1 MVNYSRTDLS
11 SKQRIVMNVASR
23 TGIAALARALM
34 VRDGRFVV
42 ALHGVIGTRPADV
55 PRHVQ
60 PSMSTDE
67 LRAVLAWLRKR
78 FDFLTPEAFFAGNKR
93 GVLLTFDDGLASNYT
108 NALPL
113 LTEFD
118 APAVFFVAMQHIL
131 DPRDWLAAN
140 REFAL
145 RHWPTLDAVPD
156 AIAAD
161 FYDGMTEAQL
171 IEASQHPLITIGAH
185 TVSHP
190 HLPTCSD
197 DHLRE
202 ELVAS
207 KQMLEERIGRDVGL
221 FAYPYADYD
230 RRCAEAVRAAGYRA
244 GFAVDPLPVG
254 LPLFEIPRVE
264 VYWSDAAYL
273 DVKFSGVFRRA
284 VRGRIGVG

>member
-1 MVNYSRTDLS
+1 M
-11 SKQRIVMNVASR
+11 
-23 TGIAALARALM
+23 AALARALM

-42 ALHGVIGTRPADV
+42 ALHGVTSTRYSDV

-60 PSMSTDE
+60 PSLSSGE
-67 LRAVLAWLRKR
+67 LCAVLTWLRKR
-78 FDFLTPEAFFAGNKR
+78 FGFLTPEAFFAGDRR

-145 RHWPTLDAVPD
+145 RHWATLDAVPD

-171 IEASQHPLITIGAH
+171 VEASQHPLITIGAH

-197 DHLRE
+197 DQLRE

-207 KQMLEERIGRDVGL
+207 KRMLEERIGREVGL

-230 RRCAEAVRAAGYRA
+230 RRCAEAVREAGYRA

-254 LPLFEIPRVE
+254 MPLFEIPRVE

-273 DVKFSGVFRRA
+273 DVKFSGVFRKP
-284 VRGRIGVG
+284 VRGSIGE